1 MSGCTL
7 RLAKNSPLRTTLID
21 ETTGQAVYQIDTPV
35 RIARSVT
42 RIRKFDSPPQPR
54 LHWDDDADSDSG
66 DDVTDKGKKKSKK
79 DKRDTEE
86 EGDEAD
92 TKLPQTSDEIARIY
106 WKWFSPDRIVFRGKI
121 TTRDVFL
128 PKCGKMKGWANSCL
142 FRRAPHREL
151 AEQIFEM
158 LGATCLLD
166 QTGFSTDGRWG
177 QWG

>member
-21 ETTGQAVYQIDTPV
+21 ETTGHAVYQIDTP
-35 RIARSVT
+35 IKLARSVT

-66 DDVTDKGKKKSKK
+66 DDITDKGKKKEKSKK
-79 DKRDTEE
+79 DKKDKKGTEE

-92 TKLPQTSDEIARIY
+92 TELPQTSDEIARIY

-121 TTRDVFL
+121 TTRDVIL
-128 PKCGKMKGWANSCL
+128 PKCGKMKG
-142 FRRAPHREL
+142 
-151 AEQIFEM
+151 
-158 LGATCLLD
+158 
-166 QTGFSTDGRWG
+166 
-177 QWG
+177 